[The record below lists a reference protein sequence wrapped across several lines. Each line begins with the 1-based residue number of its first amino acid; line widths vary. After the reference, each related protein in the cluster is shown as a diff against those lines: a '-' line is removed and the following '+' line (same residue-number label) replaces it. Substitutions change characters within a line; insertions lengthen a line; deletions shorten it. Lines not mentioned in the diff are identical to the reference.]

1 MVRKTSVIT
10 SLLLAGA
17 LLVTQVA
24 FANPGGVYPRGLN
37 PQAEQELRDAGVDK
51 YVGDF
56 TPAMSAPVGEG
67 WIKHTF
73 DPGAAF
79 DGPVCVA
86 GTPFSVFTK
95 QGNPAKLLIM
105 LQGGGACWQ
114 DFYNCNV
121 RSEDQ
126 EPPPP
131 MPQLGIW
138 DRQSGLNPI
147 DDWSVVYLPYCD
159 GSVFSGD
166 NDVIDPAWQAFLEG
180 QLGLPPGTGPLVRF
194 HRGLRNVTA
203 GIDLAKSMFPNA
215 GRILVAGSSAGGV
228 GASAFAPFLARMAY
242 GNNKKLMV
250 FNDAGPVAINL
261 ADTGAI
267 AARAADWQFGQFYP
281 ASCTNCSALGQS
293 TELIKW
299 RLANDSTIREAF
311 YSTDFDLTN
320 RFFMNLLPSVPPG
333 DPDFDTQFLLTGL
346 QYRALLLAEHGA
358 IHAMFP
364 NRYKRFIQAVRF
376 SHTALQN
383 EVFYDTANGVPLYE
397 WLGDFLV
404 PRPSWQDIVEELPPL
419 P

>member
-1 MVRKTSVIT
+1 MRTT
-10 SLLLAGA
+10 FLLLS
-17 LLVTQVA
+17 LTVLSFVTAAAQA
-24 FANPGGVYPRGLN
+24 DKGGVYPRGLN
-37 PQAEQELRDAGVDK
+37 PQAEQELKDANLDK
-51 YVGDF
+51 YVGQF
-56 TPAMSAPVGEG
+56 SPAFSYPVGEG
-67 WIKHTF
+67 WTKHEF

-86 GTPFSVFTK
+86 GTPFSAFTK

-114 DFYNCNV
+114 DFYSCNV
-121 RSEDQ
+121 LAEDQ

-131 MPQLGIW
+131 QVGIW
-138 DRQSGLNPI
+138 DEQSGLNPI

-159 GSVFSGD
+159 GSVFTGD
-166 NDVIDPAWQAFLEG
+166 NDVIDPAWQAFIEG
-180 QLGLPPGTGPLVRF
+180 ALGLPPGAGPLVRF

-203 GIDLAKSMFPNA
+203 GIDLAKDAFPHA
-215 GRILVAGSSAGGV
+215 SRILVAGSSAGGV
-228 GASAFAPFLARMAY
+228 GATAFAPFLARMAY

-267 AARAADWQFGQFYP
+267 KARAEDWAFGQFYP
-281 ASCTNCSALGQS
+281 ASCTQCDDEGQA

-320 RFFMNLLPSVPPG
+320 RFFMRLLPSVPPG
-333 DPDFDTQFLLTGL
+333 DPAYEQQLLITGL
-346 QYRALLLAEHGA
+346 IYRNLIIAEHGEV
-358 IHAMFP
+358 HDLFP
-364 NRYKRFIQAVRF
+364 DRYKRFIQAGRF

-383 EVFYDTANGVPLYE
+383 LVFYESADGVPLYE

-404 PRPSWQDIVEELPPL
+404 PRPSWTDIVEELPL